1 MSISEFKKRVN
12 LIITFVARVNEETI
26 PNDIKK
32 VMVKV
37 YATTLEINL
46 TDRMIDSITDITI
59 ACA

>member
-26 PNDIKK
+26 PPDIKK

-37 YATTLEINL
+37 YATTLKINL
-46 TDRMIDSITDITI
+46 TDRMVDSITDITVVY
-59 ACA
+59 A

>member
-26 PNDIKK
+26 PPDIKK

-37 YATTLEINL
+37 YATTLKINL
-46 TDRMIDSITDITI
+46 TDRMIDSITDI
-59 ACA
+59 AVVYA